1 MKPQELLP
9 SFGRFRLIHVTKM
22 LRSRKA
28 LRYLVLMRAL
38 IIIGIALLAIGCEKE
53 PGEGGQAS
61 IQGKIFVQEYNANCS
76 ELRAEYY
83 VVDEEVYIIAGDDP
97 SYFERVR
104 TGPDG
109 TYWFPYLR
117 KGKYT
122 VYAISDNCDNPGQDT
137 TIQVT
142 AEIEDRKQELVLP
155 DIVIIK

>member
-1 MKPQELLP
+1 
-9 SFGRFRLIHVTKM
+9 
-22 LRSRKA
+22 
-28 LRYLVLMRAL
+28 LRYLARMKRLL
-38 IIIGIALLAIGCEKE
+38 ILGLAILFIGCQKE

-122 VYAISDNCDNPGQDT
+122 VYAISENCDNPGQDFA
-137 TIQVT
+137 VELE
-142 AEIEDRKQELVLP
+142 AEIDSRKEELVLE
-155 DIVIIK
+155 DLVIIK